1 MMKIQSI
8 VLLFF
13 ISGFLSA
20 QQKELKIGD
29 AAPEISLPTP
39 DGEILTLSSLKGK
52 LVLIDFWASWCGP
65 CVTEQ
70 PELRKIYDLY
80 SNEGQFEILGVSL
93 DNKKGNWENA
103 IKKWGIVW
111 PQISDL
117 KYWMSPVAD
126 DYQINSLPYNLM
138 VGPDGNILAFDL
150 HADQLKTFLEDY
162 FKSKN

>member
-8 VLLFF
+8 VLMFL

-20 QQKELKIGD
+20 QQKELEIGD

-39 DGEILTLSSLKGK
+39 DGEILTLSSFKGK

-80 SNEGQFEILGVSL
+80 PNKDQFEILGVSL
-93 DNKKGNWENA
+93 DNKKENWENA

-138 VGPDGNILAFDL
+138 VGPDGKILAFDL
-150 HADQLKTFLEDY
+150 NADQLKEFLENY
-162 FKSKN
+162 FNSKK